1 MELNM
6 GGDDDRIEE
15 SSVRLMAS
23 SNDGIV
29 DGVGGGESRWV
40 DGSEVD
46 SESPPWSLL
55 DENDSGQGY
64 GSMRRRLV
72 KKPKRVD
79 SFDVE
84 AMEIA
89 GAHHRHSKDLSV
101 WQNLALA
108 FQTLGVV
115 YGDMGTS
122 PLYVF
127 TDVFSKVP
135 IRSEVDVLGALS
147 LVIYTIALIPLAKYV
162 FIVLKANDNGEGGTF
177 ALYSLICRHAKV
189 NMLPNRQ
196 PADENISSYRLK
208 LPTPELERALNIK
221 ETLEKR
227 SSLKTL
233 LLLLVLTGTSMVIGD
248 GILTP
253 AMSVMSAVSG
263 LQGEVSG
270 FGTSAVVIVSIIILL
285 GLFSI
290 QRFGTGKVGF
300 MFAPVLALWFFS
312 LGAIGIYNLVK
323 YDISVLK
330 ALNPAYIY
338 FFFKKNSSAAWSA
351 LGGCVLCITGAE
363 AMFADL
369 GHFSVQSVQ
378 IAFTCVV
385 FPCLLLAYMGQASY
399 LMKYPD
405 SASRIFYD
413 SVPGSLFWP
422 IFVIATLAATI
433 ASQAMISA
441 TFSCVKQAM
450 ALGCFPRLKI
460 VHTSR
465 KLMGQIYIPVI
476 NYFLM
481 IMCII
486 VVSIFQNTTDIAN
499 AYGIAE
505 VGVMIV
511 STTLVTL
518 VMLLIWR
525 TNLFLALCFPLVF
538 GSIELIYLSAV
549 LSKILEGGWLPLA
562 FASFFLCVM
571 YTWNYGSVLKYHSEV
586 REKISMDFMLELGS
600 TLGTVRVPGIGLLY
614 NELVQGVPSIFGQF
628 LLSLPAIHSTIVF
641 VCIKYVP
648 VPVVPQE
655 ERFLFRR
662 VCPKDYHMFRCVA
675 RYGYKDV
682 RKEGHHVFEQL
693 LVESLEKFLRREA
706 QDLAIE
712 SNLNEYFD
720 NVSERSRDSGAAG
733 DGTDE
738 LRIPLMQDQRP
749 EEPGSSISEETSPAF
764 PSSVVSLDEDPS
776 LEYELSALR
785 EAMDSGFTYL
795 LAHGD
800 VRAKKNSVFF
810 KKLVINYF
818 YAFLRNNC
826 RAGAANMSV
835 PHMNILQVGMTYM
848 DPTDFRGVSGEVERL
863 LRQIQVRAHVL
874 DWTSN
879 GSISGTES
887 KLVAG
892 KIVLIK
898 WVIVKRSIS
907 TCESFPLRPIMDL
920 ETGVFQNHV
929 KRESWKTVL
938 TLAYQSLGV
947 VYGDLSTSPLY
958 VYKSTFAEDIQH
970 SETNEE
976 IYGVLSFVFWTLTL
990 VPLLKY
996 VFIVLKADDNGEG
1009 GTFALYSLLCRHAR
1023 INSLPNCQVADEE
1036 LYEYKRDAA
1045 TTCLTPT
1052 TTFGSRLK
1060 STLEKHRVL
1069 QRFLLLL
1076 ALIGTCMVIGDGV
1089 LTPALSDVEVPVA
1102 CTILIGLFAL
1112 QHYGTHRVGF
1122 LFAPVVLV
1130 WLMCI
1135 SAIGIYNIIHWNPHV
1150 YQALSPY
1157 YMYKFLR
1164 KTQRGGWMSLGGILL
1179 CITGSEA
1186 MFADL
1191 GHFSQLS
1198 IKIAFTSLVYP
1209 SLILAYMGQAAYLS
1223 QHHVIDNDYHIGF
1236 YVSVPGKLRWPV
1248 LVIAILAAVVG
1259 SQAIITGTFSIIKQC
1274 SALGCFP
1281 RVKIVHTSS
1290 KIHGQIYIPEINWT
1304 LMLLCLA
1311 VTIGFRDTKRLGN
1324 ASGLA
1329 VITVM
1334 LVTTCLMSLVIVL
1347 CWHKSV
1353 FLAICFVCFFG
1364 TIEVL
1369 YFSASLIK
1377 FLEGAWVPIALSL
1390 IFLIVM
1396 CVWHYGIL
1404 KTYEFDVQ
1412 NKVSINWL
1420 LSLGPSLGIVRVR
1433 GIGLIHTEL
1442 VSGIPAIFSHFVTN
1456 LPAFHEVLVFL
1467 CIKSVP
1473 VPHVRAKER
1482 FLVGHIGPRQYRL
1495 YRCIVR
1501 YGYRDV
1507 HKDDMEFEKDLVCSI
1522 AEYIRTGNAE
1532 PNGAK
1537 DEMESEDDK
1546 MTVVGTC
1553 CTHTDGIQL
1562 REDDVDKIESAG
1574 TSELREIKSSPVMQ
1588 PRKRVRFIVPDSSK
1602 INRDAREELQEL
1614 VEAREAGIAY
1624 ILGHC
1629 YVRAKQGS
1637 SMLKKLVINYG
1648 YEFLRRNSRAPA
1660 YTLSVPHASTL
1671 EVGMVYSV

>member
-1 MELNM
+1 MLKPWRLLVLITTTPRNSINSTLSAVVL
-6 GGDDDRIEE
+6 RI
-15 SSVRLMAS
+15 
-23 SNDGIV
+23 
-29 DGVGGGESRWV
+29 
-40 DGSEVD
+40 
-46 SESPPWSLL
+46 
-55 DENDSGQGY
+55 Y
-64 GSMRRRLV
+64 GKRAR
-72 KKPKRVD
+72 PKR
-79 SFDVE
+79 SW
-84 AMEIA
+84 
-89 GAHHRHSKDLSV
+89 KDLSV

-115 YGDMGTS
+115 YGDLGTS

-162 FIVLKANDNGEGGTF
+162 FVVLKANDNGEGGTF
-177 ALYSLICRHAKV
+177 ALYSLICRYAKV

-227 SSLKTL
+227 SSLKTV

-263 LQGEVSG
+263 LQGEISG
-270 FGTSAVVIVSIIILL
+270 FGTSAVVVVSIIILL
-285 GLFSI
+285 GIFSI

-323 YDISVLK
+323 HDISVLK

-369 GHFSVQSVQ
+369 GHFSVQSIQ

-413 SVPGSLFWP
+413 SVPESLFWP
-422 IFVIATLAATI
+422 VFVIATLAAMI

-465 KLMGQIYIPVI
+465 KLMGQIYIPII

-486 VVSIFQNTTDIAN
+486 VVSIFRRTTDIAN

-562 FASFFLCVM
+562 FATFFLCVM
-571 YTWNYGSVLKYHSEV
+571 YTWNYGSVLKYQSEV

-733 DGTDE
+733 GDGTDE
-738 LRIPLMQDQRP
+738 LRVPLMHDRRL
-749 EEPGSSISEETSPAF
+749 EDAGSSISEETSSAF
-764 PSSVVSLDEDPS
+764 PSSVMSLDEDPS

-800 VRAKKNSVFF
+800 VRAKKNSFFF

-818 YAFLRNNC
+818 YAFLRKNC

-848 DPTDFRGVSGEVERL
+848 V
-863 LRQIQVRAHVL
+863 
-874 DWTSN
+874 
-879 GSISGTES
+879 
-887 KLVAG
+887 
-892 KIVLIK
+892 
-898 WVIVKRSIS
+898 
-907 TCESFPLRPIMDL
+907 
-920 ETGVFQNHV
+920 
-929 KRESWKTVL
+929 
-938 TLAYQSLGV
+938 
-947 VYGDLSTSPLY
+947 
-958 VYKSTFAEDIQH
+958 
-970 SETNEE
+970 
-976 IYGVLSFVFWTLTL
+976 
-990 VPLLKY
+990 
-996 VFIVLKADDNGEG
+996 
-1009 GTFALYSLLCRHAR
+1009 
-1023 INSLPNCQVADEE
+1023 
-1036 LYEYKRDAA
+1036 
-1045 TTCLTPT
+1045 
-1052 TTFGSRLK
+1052 
-1060 STLEKHRVL
+1060 
-1069 QRFLLLL
+1069 
-1076 ALIGTCMVIGDGV
+1076 
-1089 LTPALSDVEVPVA
+1089 
-1102 CTILIGLFAL
+1102 
-1112 QHYGTHRVGF
+1112 
-1122 LFAPVVLV
+1122 
-1130 WLMCI
+1130 
-1135 SAIGIYNIIHWNPHV
+1135 
-1150 YQALSPY
+1150 
-1157 YMYKFLR
+1157 
-1164 KTQRGGWMSLGGILL
+1164 
-1179 CITGSEA
+1179 
-1186 MFADL
+1186 
-1191 GHFSQLS
+1191 
-1198 IKIAFTSLVYP
+1198 
-1209 SLILAYMGQAAYLS
+1209 
-1223 QHHVIDNDYHIGF
+1223 
-1236 YVSVPGKLRWPV
+1236 
-1248 LVIAILAAVVG
+1248 
-1259 SQAIITGTFSIIKQC
+1259 
-1274 SALGCFP
+1274 
-1281 RVKIVHTSS
+1281 
-1290 KIHGQIYIPEINWT
+1290 
-1304 LMLLCLA
+1304 
-1311 VTIGFRDTKRLGN
+1311 
-1324 ASGLA
+1324 
-1329 VITVM
+1329 
-1334 LVTTCLMSLVIVL
+1334 
-1347 CWHKSV
+1347 
-1353 FLAICFVCFFG
+1353 
-1364 TIEVL
+1364 
-1369 YFSASLIK
+1369 
-1377 FLEGAWVPIALSL
+1377 
-1390 IFLIVM
+1390 
-1396 CVWHYGIL
+1396 
-1404 KTYEFDVQ
+1404 
-1412 NKVSINWL
+1412 
-1420 LSLGPSLGIVRVR
+1420 
-1433 GIGLIHTEL
+1433 
-1442 VSGIPAIFSHFVTN
+1442 
-1456 LPAFHEVLVFL
+1456 
-1467 CIKSVP
+1467 
-1473 VPHVRAKER
+1473 
-1482 FLVGHIGPRQYRL
+1482 
-1495 YRCIVR
+1495 
-1501 YGYRDV
+1501 
-1507 HKDDMEFEKDLVCSI
+1507 
-1522 AEYIRTGNAE
+1522 
-1532 PNGAK
+1532 
-1537 DEMESEDDK
+1537 
-1546 MTVVGTC
+1546 
-1553 CTHTDGIQL
+1553 
-1562 REDDVDKIESAG
+1562 
-1574 TSELREIKSSPVMQ
+1574 
-1588 PRKRVRFIVPDSSK
+1588 
-1602 INRDAREELQEL
+1602 
-1614 VEAREAGIAY
+1614 
-1624 ILGHC
+1624 
-1629 YVRAKQGS
+1629 
-1637 SMLKKLVINYG
+1637 
-1648 YEFLRRNSRAPA
+1648 
-1660 YTLSVPHASTL
+1660 
-1671 EVGMVYSV
+1671 

>member
-1 MELNM
+1 ME
-6 GGDDDRIEE
+6 GDDDRIEE
-15 SSVRLMAS
+15 SSVRLVGS

-29 DGVGGGESRWV
+29 DGGGGGVGESRWV

-55 DENDSGQGY
+55 DENGSSQGY

-72 KKPKRVD
+72 KKPKSVD

-89 GAHHRHSKDLSV
+89 GAHHHHSKDLSV

-115 YGDMGTS
+115 YGDLGTS

-162 FIVLKANDNGEGGTF
+162 FVVLKANDNGEGGTF
-177 ALYSLICRHAKV
+177 ALYSLICRYAKV

-227 SSLKTL
+227 SSLKTV

-263 LQGEVSG
+263 LQGEISD
-270 FGTSAVVIVSIIILL
+270 FGTSAVVVVSIIILL
-285 GLFSI
+285 GIFSI

-323 YDISVLK
+323 HDIRVLK

-369 GHFSVQSVQ
+369 GHFSVQSIQ

-422 IFVIATLAATI
+422 VFVIATLAAMI

-465 KLMGQIYIPVI
+465 KLMGQIYIPII

-486 VVSIFQNTTDIAN
+486 VVSIFQRTTDIAN

-562 FASFFLCVM
+562 FATFFLCVM
-571 YTWNYGSVLKYHSEV
+571 YTWNYGSVLKYQSEV

-733 DGTDE
+733 GDGTDE
-738 LRIPLMQDQRP
+738 LRVPLMHDQRL
-749 EEPGSSISEETSPAF
+749 EDAGSSISEETSSAF
-764 PSSVVSLDEDPS
+764 PSSVMSLDEDPS

-800 VRAKKNSVFF
+800 VRAKKNSFFF

-818 YAFLRNNC
+818 YAFLRKNC

-848 DPTDFRGVSGEVERL
+848 V
-863 LRQIQVRAHVL
+863 
-874 DWTSN
+874 
-879 GSISGTES
+879 
-887 KLVAG
+887 
-892 KIVLIK
+892 
-898 WVIVKRSIS
+898 
-907 TCESFPLRPIMDL
+907 
-920 ETGVFQNHV
+920 
-929 KRESWKTVL
+929 
-938 TLAYQSLGV
+938 
-947 VYGDLSTSPLY
+947 
-958 VYKSTFAEDIQH
+958 
-970 SETNEE
+970 
-976 IYGVLSFVFWTLTL
+976 
-990 VPLLKY
+990 
-996 VFIVLKADDNGEG
+996 
-1009 GTFALYSLLCRHAR
+1009 
-1023 INSLPNCQVADEE
+1023 
-1036 LYEYKRDAA
+1036 
-1045 TTCLTPT
+1045 
-1052 TTFGSRLK
+1052 
-1060 STLEKHRVL
+1060 
-1069 QRFLLLL
+1069 
-1076 ALIGTCMVIGDGV
+1076 
-1089 LTPALSDVEVPVA
+1089 
-1102 CTILIGLFAL
+1102 
-1112 QHYGTHRVGF
+1112 
-1122 LFAPVVLV
+1122 
-1130 WLMCI
+1130 
-1135 SAIGIYNIIHWNPHV
+1135 
-1150 YQALSPY
+1150 
-1157 YMYKFLR
+1157 
-1164 KTQRGGWMSLGGILL
+1164 
-1179 CITGSEA
+1179 
-1186 MFADL
+1186 
-1191 GHFSQLS
+1191 
-1198 IKIAFTSLVYP
+1198 
-1209 SLILAYMGQAAYLS
+1209 
-1223 QHHVIDNDYHIGF
+1223 
-1236 YVSVPGKLRWPV
+1236 
-1248 LVIAILAAVVG
+1248 
-1259 SQAIITGTFSIIKQC
+1259 
-1274 SALGCFP
+1274 
-1281 RVKIVHTSS
+1281 
-1290 KIHGQIYIPEINWT
+1290 
-1304 LMLLCLA
+1304 
-1311 VTIGFRDTKRLGN
+1311 
-1324 ASGLA
+1324 
-1329 VITVM
+1329 
-1334 LVTTCLMSLVIVL
+1334 
-1347 CWHKSV
+1347 
-1353 FLAICFVCFFG
+1353 
-1364 TIEVL
+1364 
-1369 YFSASLIK
+1369 
-1377 FLEGAWVPIALSL
+1377 
-1390 IFLIVM
+1390 
-1396 CVWHYGIL
+1396 
-1404 KTYEFDVQ
+1404 
-1412 NKVSINWL
+1412 
-1420 LSLGPSLGIVRVR
+1420 
-1433 GIGLIHTEL
+1433 
-1442 VSGIPAIFSHFVTN
+1442 
-1456 LPAFHEVLVFL
+1456 
-1467 CIKSVP
+1467 
-1473 VPHVRAKER
+1473 
-1482 FLVGHIGPRQYRL
+1482 
-1495 YRCIVR
+1495 
-1501 YGYRDV
+1501 
-1507 HKDDMEFEKDLVCSI
+1507 
-1522 AEYIRTGNAE
+1522 
-1532 PNGAK
+1532 
-1537 DEMESEDDK
+1537 
-1546 MTVVGTC
+1546 
-1553 CTHTDGIQL
+1553 
-1562 REDDVDKIESAG
+1562 
-1574 TSELREIKSSPVMQ
+1574 
-1588 PRKRVRFIVPDSSK
+1588 
-1602 INRDAREELQEL
+1602 
-1614 VEAREAGIAY
+1614 
-1624 ILGHC
+1624 
-1629 YVRAKQGS
+1629 
-1637 SMLKKLVINYG
+1637 
-1648 YEFLRRNSRAPA
+1648 
-1660 YTLSVPHASTL
+1660 
-1671 EVGMVYSV
+1671 